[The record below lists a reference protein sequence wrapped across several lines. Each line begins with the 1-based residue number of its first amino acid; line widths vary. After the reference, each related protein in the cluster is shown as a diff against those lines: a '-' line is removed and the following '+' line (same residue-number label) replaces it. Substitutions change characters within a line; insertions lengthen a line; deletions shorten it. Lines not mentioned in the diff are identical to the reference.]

1 MKIKPMLRKQ
11 QWLRQYSRQ
20 WGQRKSAP
28 LDHNLGFTLIELLVA
43 SLLVSVVI
51 LVSWTGLVSVMN
63 MTQAAEART
72 ARQAELTQALDFMTN
87 EIRMARSINQS
98 ATAKANGSTVTL
110 ADVVTS
116 TGLNLTSL
124 GSYGDIGLY
133 LERDT
138 SSNIPTVCPVGGP
151 NAGLPPPAPADYDR
165 IVYDIRPSPNGWLTP
180 KILMR
185 YGRVPSADGEI
196 NPCSS
201 PISGDPMADALAAT
215 RTPPSCSG
223 VLSGNGGFYSCI
235 NNNQADL
242 LFQSAISNVGTR
254 QVSSSVSSRLQSITP
269 LPPSTVT
276 LTATLKK
283 KDQVNL
289 DWTWFGSGNVSSYEV
304 QREWD
309 DDDDDNNTNII
320 YTGTDT
326 SLYKHK
332 IKFAEKGDQVC
343 FLVKATTSSPTKIE
357 SNRACV
363 IRG

>member
-1 MKIKPMLRKQ
+1 MKTKPMSKKH
-11 QWLRQYSRQ
+11 QWLRQHSRQ
-20 WGQRKSAP
+20 LERKTSGS
-28 LDHNLGFTLIELLVA
+28 LGRNLGFTLIELLIA

-51 LVSWTGLVSVMN
+51 LIAWTGLLSIMN

-98 ATAKANGSTVTL
+98 STVKANGSTVPL

-116 TGLNLTSL
+116 TGLNLADL

-133 LERDT
+133 IERDT
-138 SSNIPTVCPVGGP
+138 SPNIPATCPANGP

-185 YGRVPSADGEI
+185 YGRVPSADGAI
-196 NPCSS
+196 NPCST

-215 RTPPSCSG
+215 RTPPSCAG

-235 NNNQADL
+235 TNNQADL

-254 QVSSSVSSRLQSITP
+254 QVTSSVVSRLQSITP
-269 LPPSTVT
+269 SPPSTLT
-276 LTATLKK
+276 LTAFLKK

-289 DWTWFGSGNVSSYEV
+289 DWTWFGSGNVSNYDV
-304 QREWD
+304 LVEW
-309 DDDDDNNTNII
+309 NGTTNTINAGT
-320 YTGTDT
+320 YT
-326 SLYKHK
+326 SMYKYK
-332 IKFAEKGDQVC
+332 LKFAKKGDQVC
-343 FLVKATTSSPTKIE
+343 FVVKAQTSSPTKID
-357 SNRACV
+357 SNRECV